1 MTTQNMI
8 VIHLPPVIRHQTY
21 FAVLGKRLKNLGYD
35 ITYIC
40 LDQDYASYWQ
50 KILQH
55 RIISP
60 MRPSSENIKVPK
72 LTDFID
78 KGNKAHDLPLTEKII
93 LDIQNCQQPHA
104 KFDIGQFTELVL
116 STLRSLDFVLN
127 YANNVLFFNNSCAM
141 DVYKYELYAPNEQKI
156 IYSNRP
162 GLSGVGSIVF
172 RDEETLLSNEADPER
187 YYRDVIAPKKVAL
200 ELWFS
205 RNYSLRNYLLLMLIT
220 IWVVVFP
227 KSALIGKIFRDLPR

>member
-1 MTTQNMI
+1 MMQRGFDILFSVIALLILLPLFFTVMPLLIFTGEGEIFYRQERIGRDGNSFWILKFATMMKDSPNIGTGTLTIQNDPR
-8 VIHLPPVIRHQTY
+8 VLP
-21 FAVLGKRLKNLGYD
+21 FG
-35 ITYIC
+35 
-40 LDQDYASYWQ
+40 
-50 KILQH
+50 KILRKTKINELPQL
-55 RIISP
+55 I
-60 MRPSSENIKVPK
+60 NI
-72 LTDFID
+72 LLGEMSFI
-78 KGNKAHDLPLTEKII
+78 GPRPLTS
-93 LDIQNCQQPHA
+93 D
-104 KFDIGQFTELVL
+104 
-116 STLRSLDFVLN
+116 
-127 YANNVLFFNNSCAM
+127 
-141 DVYKYELYAPNEQKI
+141 KYELYAPNEQKI

-205 RNYSLRNYLLLMLIT
+205 RNYSLRNYLLLIFIT